1 MSKENNTKVRTGK
14 PKDLEV
20 ILKEKIES
28 AEVEYVRS
36 ERSLFA
42 SAFSAGLEIGFS
54 FLLLGVVY
62 KLCYNTVSYQAMEV
76 YLALAYS
83 IGFIFVIIG
92 RAQLFTEHTTLAM
105 FPVLDGIVSVKR
117 MFRLWG
123 IILAGNLLGGY
134 LFSFVISYFVPHIG
148 ILTPDVL
155 VKLAEKVI
163 DFPAWVI
170 LGSAVLAGW
179 LMGLLSWLLASAQE
193 TISRIFLIILVTSTI
208 GLAHLH
214 HSIVG
219 SVEVF
224 SGFLLSPDISIFDY
238 LSFEVISIL
247 GNAIGGVFFVAV
259 VKYSQKEK
267 EGELE

>member
-1 MSKENNTKVRTGK
+1 MSEIKEDVKLRSGK

-28 AEVEYVRS
+28 AEVEYLRS

-54 FLLLGVVY
+54 FLMLGIVY
-62 KLCYNTVSYQAMEV
+62 TLCSKTASKPALEL

-83 IGFIFVIIG
+83 VGFIFVIIG

-105 FPVLDGIVSVKR
+105 FPVLDKIVSVGR

-134 LFSFVISYFVPHIG
+134 IFAFVISYFVPQIG
-148 ILTPDVL
+148 ILTQDVL
-155 VKLAEKVI
+155 ITLSKKVI
-163 DFPAWVI
+163 DFPIHVI
-170 LGSAVLAGW
+170 FGSAILAGW

-193 TISRIFLIILVTSTI
+193 TISRILLIILVTATI
-208 GLAHLH
+208 GFGHLH

-224 SGFLLSPDISIFDY
+224 SGFLLSPKISFFDY
-238 LSFEVISIL
+238 LSFETVSII

-259 VKYSQKEK
+259 VKYSQRDNN
-267 EGELE
+267 G